1 MNEWMLGGLIVV
13 GTILVLGGGSWFVKF
28 LRGVRGKNPPQA

>member
-13 GTILVLGGGSWFVKF
+13 GTIVVLGGGSWLVKAV
-28 LRGVRGKNPPQA
+28 RGVKGKPPQA